1 MGEGSDVYHGL
12 MAGAAGTGKTSFLNQ
27 LICQICETHTPEQ
40 VQLFLFDYKEGVS
53 FGLFEGLAH
62 VPVLLLDNDKPEMM
76 LYYLDVFKK
85 EIARRGKLFK
95 DKSPTIDKISK
106 YNAVAEQALPRWLMI
121 VDEVQSLFESPT
133 FAMKNEVSNAI
144 KEVARKGRSF
154 GLHLLFSTQSYRGVD
169 IDEAAKGQMRLRIS
183 FRLNNAIECYALFN
197 KDNEAALKLP
207 RFCAIYNAEDG
218 EPSAN
223 RVVQMDYLDTSD
235 INARMDILRENYPL
249 SSKSQVTLQ
258 LPPEPPATKTNISDS
273 PLEMFKGLM

>member
-1 MGEGSDVYHGL
+1 M
-12 MAGAAGTGKTSFLNQ
+12 
-27 LICQICETHTPEQ
+27 
-40 VQLFLFDYKEGVS
+40 
-53 FGLFEGLAH
+53 
-62 VPVLLLDNDKPEMM
+62 
-76 LYYLDVFKK
+76 
-85 EIARRGKLFK
+85 
-95 DKSPTIDKISK
+95 
-106 YNAVAEQALPRWLMI
+106 
-121 VDEVQSLFESPT
+121 
-133 FAMKNEVSNAI
+133 
-144 KEVARKGRSF
+144 
-154 GLHLLFSTQSYRGVD
+154 
-169 IDEAAKGQMRLRIS
+169 
-183 FRLNNAIECYALFN
+183 ECYSLFN